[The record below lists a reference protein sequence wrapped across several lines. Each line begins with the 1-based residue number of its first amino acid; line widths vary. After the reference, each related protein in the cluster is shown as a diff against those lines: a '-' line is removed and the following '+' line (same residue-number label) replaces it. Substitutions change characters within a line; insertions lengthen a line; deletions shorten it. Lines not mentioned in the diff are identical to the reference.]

1 MFWPLWGEFYNFHA
15 RCSMEKPANMRTD
28 RTFYNVRP

>member
-15 RCSMEKPANMRTD
+15 RYGKEKPANMRTG
-28 RTFYNVRP
+28 RTFYNVGS